1 MAKKDKKPTNKA
13 KFSLYLDKDVM
24 AKVAKRADSLDRSVN
39 WVVENTLNVHIK

>member
-24 AKVAKRADSLDRSVN
+24 AKVAKKADSLDRSVN
-39 WVVENTLNVHIK
+39 WVVENTLEVTIK